1 MRRPSNLTAR
11 HEDLTA
17 QEEPSGPRGG
27 TTTRTPSGMMKKN
40 FWLSIELAEELR
52 QRAYEERRTESAIIR
67 EGLVAALR
75 QRKDS
80 SRGGSS

>member
-1 MRRPSNLTAR
+1 MRRTSDLTPSY
-11 HEDLTA
+11 EDLEER
-17 QEEPSGPRGG
+17 EEPSGPRGG

-67 EGLVAALR
+67 EGLIAALR
-75 QRKDS
+75 QRSDS